1 MLLGNWY
8 RKMIKL
14 KELLNESINE
24 ALPFS
29 SSEAQKHVDGDI
41 VKMSKFL
48 GKASQQV
55 IKTMMDGVKGGK
67 YDAMDL
73 QRGIQQGD
81 VRRTHYGEIDF
92 IQQLWHKVKD
102 GFRSYSKSGKLRK

>member
-29 SSEAQKHVDGDI
+29 SSEAKKQVDGDI

-48 GKASQQV
+48 GKASQQI

-73 QRGIQQGD
+73 ARGIQQGD
-81 VRRTHYGEIDF
+81 IRRTHYGEEEF
-92 IQQLWHKVKD
+92 LQMLWNKVKNQ
-102 GFRSYSKSGKLRK
+102 FRRYSKRGKLR

>member
-29 SSEAQKHVDGDI
+29 SSEAQKHVDGGI

-48 GKASQQV
+48 G
-55 IKTMMDGVKGGK
+55 
-67 YDAMDL
+67 
-73 QRGIQQGD
+73 
-81 VRRTHYGEIDF
+81 
-92 IQQLWHKVKD
+92 
-102 GFRSYSKSGKLRK
+102 

>member
-41 VKMSKFL
+41 VKN
-48 GKASQQV
+48 
-55 IKTMMDGVKGGK
+55 VK
-67 YDAMDL
+67 
-73 QRGIQQGD
+73 I
-81 VRRTHYGEIDF
+81 
-92 IQQLWHKVKD
+92 
-102 GFRSYSKSGKLRK
+102 FRKSISTSY

>member
-29 SSEAQKHVDGDI
+29 SSEAKKQVDGDI

-55 IKTMMDGVKGGK
+55 IKIMMDGVKGGK
-67 YDAMDL
+67 YDAMDIP
-73 QRGIQQGD
+73 RGIETGEWNK
-81 VRRTHYGEIDF
+81 THNGEKPF
-92 IQQLWHKVKD
+92 MRMLWHKVRE
-102 GFRSYSKSGKLRK
+102 GFRRYLPKGKLRK

>member
-29 SSEAQKHVDGDI
+29 SSEAKKQVDGDI

-55 IKTMMDGVKGGK
+55 IKTMMDGVKSGR

-73 QRGIQQGD
+73 QRGFQSGPAK
-81 VRRTHYGEIDF
+81 RTHYGEMDF
-92 IQQLWHKVKD
+92 IQQLWRKVRD
-102 GFRSYSKSGKLRK
+102 GFRRYSKDRKLR

>member
-48 GKASQQV
+48 GKA
-55 IKTMMDGVKGGK
+55 
-67 YDAMDL
+67 
-73 QRGIQQGD
+73 
-81 VRRTHYGEIDF
+81 F
-92 IQQLWHKVKD
+92 ILANPNLFLTSSW
-102 GFRSYSKSGKLRK
+102 YLKLSS